1 MTEDVQ
7 FSSILGLY
15 HGKSA
20 KVAGN
25 PRNFKKSPGNH
36 SIMEGMNGMNSNFLW
51 FCPKREPGTSRT
63 PGRCSNQ
70 YTMEAVDLKCMRLFK
85 VTDIQSRKGVQCIK
99 QYIHFQCWP
108 SGQGQTKS
116 KF

>member
-51 FCPKREPGTSRT
+51 FCPKREFLYPLLPPPPPLIGDFAKKSEKNGKSSIGVNVLGWG
-63 PGRCSNQ
+63 GRR
-70 YTMEAVDLKCMRLFK
+70 VGL
-85 VTDIQSRKGVQCIK
+85 
-99 QYIHFQCWP
+99 
-108 SGQGQTKS
+108 
-116 KF
+116 